1 MRKRYLIRSLVVLG
15 LYLAQGSV
23 VAKEISPDSVT
34 YHQLSESYNI
44 SGAYGVQNYFFVVND
59 KDSIIYQLSW
69 DQNKNT
75 KLIPY
80 RDLSKL
86 NGYYSYAKQ
95 VKGEDKFD
103 LEGVTSCTDN
113 NGFVFYV
120 VNEKTGDLLKINS
133 QGLLKLDIN
142 YENFPDYKYEEGN
155 DGFMG
160 VAADCGAQ
168 KLYVAKQ
175 KNPNIVYTID
185 LKQNAVTKAY
195 DLSTG
200 SDSEDDIS
208 DLFFTAGKLY
218 VLQKN
223 KTNVLVMNPYTGN
236 TFNNFGYSSI
246 SDRTTTNDK
255 GIAEGLVVQGGS
267 VYLFLDQKKNL
278 STYKPQDKSKNVI
291 VEFKI

>member
-23 VAKEISPDSVT
+23 VAKEISPEEVQ

-59 KDSIIYQLSW
+59 RDSVIYQLSW

-75 KLIPY
+75 KLVPY

-103 LEGVTSCTDN
+103 LEGVTSCADN

-133 QGLLKLDIN
+133 QGLQKLDIN

-160 VAADCGAQ
+160 VTADCGAQ

-185 LKQNAVTKAY
+185 LNQNAVSKAY

-208 DLFFTAGKLY
+208 DLFFTGGKLY

-223 KTNVLVMNPYTGN
+223 KTNVLVMNPYTGQHL
-236 TFNNFGYSSI
+236 NNFGYSSI
-246 SDRTTTNDK
+246 SERTTTNDK
-255 GIAEGLVVQGGS
+255 GIAEGLVVQGGAI
-267 VYLFLDQKKNL
+267 YLFLDQKRNL
-278 STYKPQDKSKNVI
+278 SAHKSQDKSKNVI